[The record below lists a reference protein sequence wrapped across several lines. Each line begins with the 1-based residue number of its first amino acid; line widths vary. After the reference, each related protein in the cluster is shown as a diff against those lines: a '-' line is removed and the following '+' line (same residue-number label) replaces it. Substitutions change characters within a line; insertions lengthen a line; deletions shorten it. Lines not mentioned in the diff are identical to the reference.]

1 MKFSSL
7 VQELY
12 NTNTGKLYSAS
23 SSAPRKDFAP
33 ISTKDGYDYPYQ
45 NNGAS
50 EMENPSP
57 ETPISYPWE
66 LQTVSDDLSEGFI
79 RVLEATKKIN
89 SSYQNPSL
97 STNQKQ
103 DLKTL
108 LEISKKI
115 LGAIKKVA
123 FKVDDISNLA
133 LPTPP
138 QVKMNSSEN
147 KNPSNLNRSE
157 VVIKLPTK

>member
-7 VQELY
+7 VQEIY
-12 NTNTGKLYSAS
+12 NTNTGKRYPAS

-33 ISTKDGYDYPYQ
+33 VSTKGGYDYPYQ
-45 NNGAS
+45 NTGAS
-50 EMENPSP
+50 EMENPIP
-57 ETPISYPWE
+57 DTPISYPWE
-66 LQTVSDDLSEGFI
+66 LQTASEDLSDGFM

-89 SSYQNPSL
+89 QSYHNPTL

-103 DLKTL
+103 DLKIL
-108 LEISKKI
+108 LKISKNI

-138 QVKMNSSEN
+138 EIKMNSSQN
-147 KNPSNLNRSE
+147 TNPSNLNSSE